1 MQAKKV
7 GNWWKEFLDKFNQS
21 TDLKTKMCQ
30 RLTTIKG
37 DYVKSKEASWT
48 TAKGKKIENQTNR
61 NIPGAV
67 QGIENQTDIL
77 KNMGEKSSV

>member
-1 MQAKKV
+1 MQAKRV
-7 GNWWKEFLDKFNQS
+7 GNWWEEFLDKFNQS

-48 TAKGKKIENQTNR
+48 TAKGKKNR
-61 NIPGAV
+61 DLDQQKYPRSCLGN
-67 QGIENQTDIL
+67 
-77 KNMGEKSSV
+77 